1 MNNNDFKFRLLFS
14 IFAFEILSNSSVR
27 HTALPATKGRNTDR
41 IRNFTD
47 PPTDSQIV
55 KQVESI
61 IAYTLM
67 YHYIVSNVLRKDRDL
82 EVSKY
87 FRCSTGD
94 EWRFTRNYN
103 YIRPEVP
110 ETRYPVGR
118 AKRTNA
124 RKKIFNN
131 ILAPPFFSSFL
142 SSMGTRKL

>member
-1 MNNNDFKFRLLFS
+1 M
-14 IFAFEILSNSSVR
+14 
-27 HTALPATKGRNTDR
+27 
-41 IRNFTD
+41 
-47 PPTDSQIV
+47 

-94 EWRFTRNYN
+94 EWRFTTNYN

-110 ETRYPVGR
+110 DIYPLEEGNER
-118 AKRTNA
+118 M
-124 RKKIFNN
+124 RKKN
-131 ILAPPFFSSFL
+131 IQEYTRSPFFSSFL

>member
-1 MNNNDFKFRLLFS
+1 MPSMNNNDFKFRLLFG

-94 EWRFTRNYN
+94 E
-103 YIRPEVP
+103 
-110 ETRYPVGR
+110 
-118 AKRTNA
+118 
-124 RKKIFNN
+124 
-131 ILAPPFFSSFL
+131 
-142 SSMGTRKL
+142 